1 VDWEF
6 ASVAVTV
13 SVNEPVPV
21 GDPEIRPVL
30 LFKSKPAGRAPEVT
44 AYEEIATLPDP
55 FEAPVAVSCK
65 E

>member
-1 VDWEF
+1 MK
-6 ASVAVTV
+6 
-13 SVNEPVPV
+13 EPVAV

-30 LFKSKPAGRAPEVT
+30 LFKFKPAGRAPEVI

-55 FEAPVAVSCK
+55 FEAPVAVSCR